1 MELRALRYFV
11 TVAEELHFG
20 RAAARLDIVQPAVS
34 QQIAR
39 LERELGVRLIDRS
52 PRHVRLTEAGH
63 RVLAAARD
71 TLAAADRVRAV
82 VGERP
87 AVVRIGTAPGLMARL
102 ERGIDVL
109 RRDNPGFDA
118 VLVDLPVAARL
129 DALRRGELDLA
140 LARGQVDDPDLLVL
154 PAWTEPLHALVSAR
168 HPLADRAGVTIGE
181 LADGVLRYPSRYC
194 DPPLH
199 EAISRAVLE
208 TGARPRLGRSTGT
221 VPNTIVEVGSDPHSW
236 ALLPSDLTAEA
247 ASTRVRAIPFA
258 PPITVTG
265 HVIIRAGMPRDRA
278 RVLVDAFRDSAGGD
292 SAGDVATAGDS
303 TGGDHVAARGG
314 TIDPAERT

>member
-39 LERELGVRLIDRS
+39 LERELGARLIDRS

-87 AVVRIGTAPGLMARL
+87 AVVRIGTAPGLVARL

-140 LARGQVDDPDLLVL
+140 LARGEVDDPDLHVL
-154 PAWTEPLHALVSAR
+154 PAWSEPLHALVSAR
-168 HPLADRAGVTIGE
+168 HPLADRASVTIGE
-181 LADGVLRYPSRYC
+181 LADGVAGGVLRYPSRDC

-221 VPNTIVEVGSDPHSW
+221 VPNTIVEVGSDPRSW

-247 ASTRVRAIPFA
+247 ASTRVRAIPFD

-265 HVIIRAGMPRDRA
+265 HVIIRGGMPRDCARA
-278 RVLVDAFRDSAGGD
+278 LVGAFRDSAGGD
-292 SAGDVATAGDS
+292 HEG
-303 TGGDHVAARGG
+303 ARGG
-314 TIDPAERT
+314 TVDPAART